1 MCIYCSCREPEF
13 SSQNVGQLIDDYIST
28 LGSRISDILFC
39 LPWALQPH
47 AQIHIHILSSWG
59 MLNPEAQASPI
70 RLEPE
75 KVTIERTS
83 VVEGQ
88 LWLHIEFDNILGYI
102 RLKKAKVKIKNK
114 LQRIWV
120 LLICLYLVNQHCL
133 VPDIWCFSNIFT
145 L

>member
-1 MCIYCSCREPEF
+1 
-13 SSQNVGQLIDDYIST
+13 
-28 LGSRISDILFC
+28 
-39 LPWALQPH
+39 
-47 AQIHIHILSSWG
+47 
-59 MLNPEAQASPI
+59 MLNPEAQASLI

-88 LWLHIEFDNILGYI
+88 LWLHIEFDDILGYI

-114 LQRIWV
+114 LQQIWV

-133 VPDIWCFSNIFT
+133 VPDI
-145 L
+145 

>member
-1 MCIYCSCREPEF
+1 
-13 SSQNVGQLIDDYIST
+13 
-28 LGSRISDILFC
+28 
-39 LPWALQPH
+39 
-47 AQIHIHILSSWG
+47 
-59 MLNPEAQASPI
+59 MLNPEAQASRI

-88 LWLHIEFDNILGYI
+88 PWLHIEFDNILGYI
-102 RLKKAKVKIKNK
+102 RLTKAKVKNKNK

-133 VPDIWCFSNIFT
+133 VPDI
-145 L
+145 